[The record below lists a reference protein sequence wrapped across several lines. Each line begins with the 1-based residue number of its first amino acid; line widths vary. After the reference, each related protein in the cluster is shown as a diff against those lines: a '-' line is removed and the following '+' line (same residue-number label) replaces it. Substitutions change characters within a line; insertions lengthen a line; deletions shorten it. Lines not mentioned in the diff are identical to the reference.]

1 MPRVAVVD
9 VARPVRDATTL
20 RWMLARLSAQADAVV
35 VVDRARALADAAS
48 VADGVHVV
56 ADGDAARDLARAL
69 EPDAVLLADDDW
81 IGPLSDAWPAG
92 DSARLVDDE
101 RSWVVVRGDALG
113 AWLVDGDAP
122 RASGGIVAEDA
133 LAAVEA
139 GAPIVHRDVV
149 LRDPL
154 EADAEGLSTATLVR
168 ELADRGLDVDALAAS
183 LAGEAPPR
191 ALQTALGLVSVLSDD
206 PVVQPTSL
214 RVLVVAHVF
223 YPDMLPELAAR
234 IAGLGPHRLVVTTF
248 GAERGVELERGLEA
262 LDVAG
267 EVRVM
272 PSNRGR
278 DISAFLLGCRDLL
291 TSGEVDVVVKVHSKR
306 SPQVG
311 GTAGRAFKRL
321 LLDNLLGSGGH
332 AQRMLGLFA
341 ESPRLG
347 LVVPP
352 MVHSWYGTL
361 GRAWYT
367 NRPRA
372 IEVARRA
379 GIRVPLDDD
388 SPVAPY
394 GSMFAARP
402 EALAPLVEAGFDW
415 DEFPT
420 EGEYKDG
427 SLAHVIER
435 LFAPAAQ
442 ERGYAVRT
450 VLSAAEAAR
459 SHALLE
465 HKLDVAEA
473 SLERVVARKVARIP
487 WKARRVRDRLLGRRR
502 AGDP

>member
-20 RWMLARLSAQADAVV
+20 RWMLGRLAAQSDAVV
-35 VVDRARALADAAS
+35 VVDRARVLGAGSHADDR
-48 VADGVHVV
+48 VRVV
-56 ADGDAARDLARAL
+56 GDAAAAREAVRAL
-69 EPDAVLLADDDW
+69 APDAVLLADDAW
-81 IGPLSDAWPAG
+81 IGPVADAWPAG
-92 DSARLVDDE
+92 DAVRLVDDE
-101 RSWVVVRGDALG
+101 RSWIVMRGARL
-113 AWLVDGDAP
+113 AEWLADGRVP
-122 RASGGIVAEDA
+122 VASGGVAGEDA
-133 LAAVEA
+133 LAAVEY
-139 GAPIVHRDVV
+139 GAPIVHHDVL

-154 EADAEGLSTATLVR
+154 QADAEGLSTATIVR

-191 ALQTALGLVSVLSDD
+191 ALQTSLGLVSVLSDE
-206 PVVQPTSL
+206 PLAQPPSL

-234 IAGLGPHRLVVTTF
+234 VAGLGPHRLVVTTF
-248 GAERGVELERGLEA
+248 GDERGAELERGLAA
-262 LDVAG
+262 LGLDG

-278 DISAFLLGCRDLL
+278 DISALLLGCRDILE
-291 TSGEVDVVVKVHSKR
+291 SGDVDVVVKVHSKR

-332 AQRMLGLFA
+332 AQRMLALFA

-372 IEVARRA
+372 VEVARRA
-379 GIRVPLDDD
+379 GIRVPLDED
-388 SPVAPY
+388 SPIAPY

-442 ERGYAVRT
+442 ERGFAVRT
-450 VLSAAEAAR
+450 VLSAAEAGR